1 MLTSTNI
8 LNNEKL
14 ETSWVIPVINKNFA
28 EIIEYN
34 DYQYN
39 LKIDT
44 KKKNNYLDINI
55 LDDND
60 NLFDN
65 NNYNWYCI
73 FEYQ

>member
-1 MLTSTNI
+1 MTSTNI
-8 LNNEKL
+8 VNDNQKL
-14 ETSWVIPVINKNFA
+14 ESSWIIPIINKNFA
-28 EIIEYN
+28 EIVEYN

-44 KKKNNYLDINI
+44 KNKINYLDITI
-55 LDDND
+55 LDDD
-60 NLFDN
+60 NNVFDN